1 MGAEKQMSYAYR
13 AGYLHREVEVLMEE
27 KKEINGRVYWIGHTP
42 QYIKAAKAVGE
53 SSNLSNQIVRGEI
66 TEFLKDDIMLLK

>member
-1 MGAEKQMSYAYR
+1 
-13 AGYLHREVEVLMEE
+13 MEE

>member
-1 MGAEKQMSYAYR
+1 MSYAYR

-27 KKEINGRVYWIGHTP
+27 KKEIDGRVYWIGHTP

-53 SSNLSNQIVRGEI
+53 SSDLSNQIVRGEI